1 MSLKDRIIL
10 WIEAA
15 AIAAMQVLLIVTV
28 VVATIELYVLFART
42 VLPEVVR
49 IESPAGLL
57 LTMQQ
62 SFAGVL
68 TVVLGLEL
76 LETLKTY
83 FTEHHVRLEVILV
96 VAIIAVGRQIIQV
109 DLEHTSPLVLFGLA
123 AVILALCAGYFLV
136 KRTHEI
142 PEPLEGPGGSS
153 SAGSITG
160 DTITGRSESQ

>member
-1 MSLKDRIIL
+1 MPSKDRLII

-15 AIAAMQVLLIVTV
+15 AITAMQVLIVV
-28 VVATIELYVLFART
+28 MVIVATIELYVLFAKT
-42 VLPEVVR
+42 LLPEVFR

-76 LETLKTY
+76 LETLKAY

-109 DLEHTSPLVLFGLA
+109 DLEHTSPSVLLGLA
-123 AVILALCAGYFLV
+123 AVILSLAMGYFLIR
-136 KRTHEI
+136 KTQSAI
-142 PEPLEGPGGSS
+142 MGSS
-153 SAGSITG
+153 SAGSITR
-160 DTITGRSESQ
+160 DTRTGRSES